1 MNLTNLINFTNS
13 TDLTDFTNTNTNSTD
28 LINFT
33 NTNSTDLTDLTP
45 IPNMIF
51 TVSNFIR
58 LICYPTLIF
67 SGSVIGS
74 VIYDYLTFKDDNK
87 DDDDKKDN

>member
-1 MNLTNLINFTNS
+1 MNFTNTNS
-13 TDLTDFTNTNTNSTD
+13 SDLTDFTNSTD

-33 NTNSTDLTDLTP
+33 NTNLTDSTT

-51 TVSNFIR
+51 TVSNLIK

-87 DDDDKKDN
+87 DDDDDDKKDN